1 MSREPSKRRGVAS
14 TIAKVKPDPPRAGN
28 PISML
33 GPLDNISQEQM
44 DRQVGNIY
52 VVSGHGCRTGTSF
65 EVGKDISVVSTSRH
79 QYKASSPTVVKVG
92 TTYSVIEPTKSIG
105 QNVAGAKTISELI
118 KSIRNSIV
126 PEVEPATKKHALSK
140 GTRAVIKMRNSAS
153 QPMRI
158 PESQLFV
165 AGKKISV
172 YEGVFFVNKREGR
185 IDDVTADFG
194 LIERKPAD
202 RTSDRLEQTPH
213 PQHDSLSRIISE
225 LKDEL
230 NWTREHYKPLLSN
243 LNPTSEDYLKQGQI
257 NRYIDGKKFDIY
269 MLEIELKNES
279 VLGKYKY
286 VAQGTDGTSV
296 ERDVLFSDIANHPK
310 IQDGDVIILHVC
322 NGICDQHTS
331 FLHGEPRDVRR
342 AKLAAFGRTLSSST
356 GQDNVLTGLI
366 YRDDTTYSDGE
377 NMGGGNSKLK
387 TKTKR
392 NIKRKKYKRLT
403 MKRRALRRKLRRSH
417 NRSYRKSYRI

>member
-1 MSREPSKRRGVAS
+1 MSKRRRD
-14 TIAKVKPDPPRAGN
+14 TPRAGN

-44 DRQVGNIY
+44 DQQVGNVYI
-52 VVSGHGCRTGTSF
+52 VSGHGCRTGTSF
-65 EVGKDISVVSTSRH
+65 EVGKDIAVVSTSRH

-105 QNVAGAKTISELI
+105 QNVAGAKTISDLI
-118 KSIRNSIV
+118 NSIRNSIV

-140 GTRAVIKMRNSAS
+140 GTRAVIKMRSSAS

-165 AGKKISV
+165 AGKKISGF
-172 YEGVFFVNKREGR
+172 EGVFFVNRETR
-185 IDDVTADFG
+185 YIDDVTANFG
-194 LIERKPAD
+194 LIKREPAA

-213 PQHDSLSRIISE
+213 PQHDSLSRIINE
-225 LKDEL
+225 LKAEIINIQTNHSD
-230 NWTREHYKPLLSN
+230 LLSN
-243 LNPTSEDYLKQGQI
+243 RSPTPEESLKKQQLHDRIIGK
-257 NRYIDGKKFDIY
+257 RIDIQ
-269 MLEIELKNES
+269 MLKIELENES
-279 VLGKYKY
+279 VLGKYKH
-286 VAQGTDGTSV
+286 VTQGTDGTSV
-296 ERDVLFSDIANHPK
+296 ERDVLFSDIANHRI

-322 NGICDQHTS
+322 NGICDEPTS
-331 FLHGEPRDVRR
+331 FLHGESV
-342 AKLAAFGRTLSSST
+342 AKRSKKNLILTRTSSFE
-356 GQDNVLTGLI
+356 GIDPLHRPIEGVI
-366 YRDDTTYSDGE
+366 YREDTTYSDGE
-377 NMGGGNSKLK
+377 EDMRGGNSKLK

-403 MKRRALRRKLRRSH
+403 VKRRALRRKLRRSR

>member
-1 MSREPSKRRGVAS
+1 MSKRRRDTPTA
-14 TIAKVKPDPPRAGN
+14 TAGN

-33 GPLDNISQEQM
+33 GPLDDISDDQM
-44 DRQVGNIY
+44 ARQVGNIY
-52 VVSGHGCRTGTSF
+52 IVSCHGCRTGTSF

-79 QYKASSPTVVKVG
+79 QYKASSPTVVKEG
-92 TTYSVIEPTKSIG
+92 TTYSVIEPTKSIA

-140 GTRAVIKMRNSAS
+140 GTRAVIKMRNSS
-153 QPMRI
+153 GRMTI
-158 PESQLFV
+158 PDSQLFV
-165 AGKKISV
+165 AGKKITG
-172 YEGVFFVNKREGR
+172 YEGVFFVNKSERR

-194 LIERKPAD
+194 LIKREPAD
-202 RTSDRLEQTPH
+202 RTLVVTPTPH
-213 PQHDSLSRIISE
+213 PQHDRLSDIIVQ
-225 LKDEL
+225 LKGEL

-243 LNPTSEDYLKQGQI
+243 LNPTPEEYLKQGEVKH
-257 NRYIDGKKFDIY
+257 YIEGRDIDIK
-269 MLEIELKNES
+269 MLETELKNES

-322 NGICDQHTS
+322 NGICDEPTS
-331 FLHGEPRDVRR
+331 FMHGESVAERSKK
-342 AKLAAFGRTLSSST
+342 KLILTRTPSFEGIDPLHRPTEGVIYLDDAAYSL
-356 GQDNVLTGLI
+356 GQELL
-366 YRDDTTYSDGE
+366 Y
-377 NMGGGNSKLK
+377 GGNSNLK

-403 MKRRALRRKLRRSH
+403 VKRRALRRKLFRSRSR
-417 NRSYRKSYRI
+417 NRSYRKSYRN